1 MRQGCHGLAEHMTS
15 VFHQGD
21 PAPCPVPFNYAAH
34 VLQHINEL
42 NSKTALIIANKTR
55 YENWTY
61 EELSNLIQSII
72 VEFKTAFIVPGDI
85 LLMRLGNTLEFPATY
100 LAALALG
107 AVPVP
112 SSPMLTEAE
121 IAKIITE
128 LRPRAIVRDPKLSL
142 PKCETPV
149 ITLPETRA
157 SQDPIQF
164 HMGDPNRLGYIVYTS
179 GTSGKPMAVAHAH
192 RAIWARRMMISD
204 WYDLRASD
212 RVFHAG
218 AFNWTFTMGTG
229 LMDPWSVGATSLIP
243 APETTIDDI
252 PDLLRNHKATIFAA
266 APGVYR
272 KLLKQKANL
281 SSLTLRHGLCAGE
294 KLSEDLRK
302 AWQDATGCDVHEA
315 FGMSECSTFISGSPA
330 NPCKPG
336 TLGRP
341 QKGRHIAILNGDS
354 PAPLNTPGEIAVHR
368 DDPGLML
375 GYHNAP
381 DATAAKFR
389 GDWFV
394 TGDLGSMDQ
403 DGNVTYLGRADDMMN
418 AGGYRVSPLEVEDAL
433 RQHPDIEQ
441 IAVTDVEVAKD
452 ARLIAAFYTS
462 ASEITEG
469 DLKRF
474 ANSYLASYKQPR
486 IYQRVDQLPTN
497 PNGKLSR
504 KLMRQTFEAQ
514 NDRTDK
520 T

>member
-1 MRQGCHGLAEHMTS
+1 
-15 VFHQGD
+15 
-21 PAPCPVPFNYAAH
+21 
-34 VLQHINEL
+34 
-42 NSKTALIIANKTR
+42 
-55 YENWTY
+55 
-61 EELSNLIQSII
+61 
-72 VEFKTAFIVPGDI
+72 
-85 LLMRLGNTLEFPATY
+85 
-100 LAALALG
+100 
-107 AVPVP
+107 
-112 SSPMLTEAE
+112 
-121 IAKIITE
+121 
-128 LRPRAIVRDPKLSL
+128 
-142 PKCETPV
+142 
-149 ITLPETRA
+149 
-157 SQDPIQF
+157 
-164 HMGDPNRLGYIVYTS
+164 
-179 GTSGKPMAVAHAH
+179 MAVAHAH
-192 RAIWARRMMISD
+192 RAIWARQMMISD

-341 QKGRHIAILNGDS
+341 QKGRHIAILNGDT
-354 PAPLNTPGEIAVHR
+354 PAPLNSPGEIAVHR
-368 DDPGLML
+368 GDPGLMM
-375 GYHNAP
+375 GYHNAS

-394 TGDLGSMDQ
+394 TGDLGAMDA

-433 RQHPDIEQ
+433 REHPDIEQ
-441 IAVTDVEVAKD
+441 IAVTDVEIAKD

-462 ASEITEG
+462 ASEI
-469 DLKRF
+469 DDASLKRF
-474 ANSYLASYKQPR
+474 ANSYLAGYKQPR
-486 IYQRVDQLPTN
+486 IYLRVDSLPTN
-497 PNGKLSR
+497 ANGKLSR
-504 KLMRQTFEAQ
+504 KLLRQSFEAQ
-514 NDRTDK
+514 HVRTRE